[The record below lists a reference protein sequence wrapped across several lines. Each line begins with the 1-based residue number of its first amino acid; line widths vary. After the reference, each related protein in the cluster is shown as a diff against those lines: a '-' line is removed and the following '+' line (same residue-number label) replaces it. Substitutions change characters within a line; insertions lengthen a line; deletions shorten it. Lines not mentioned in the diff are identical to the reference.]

1 MSDSHKKRFEEVRVR
16 VFDHFA
22 FKRGASAFL
31 PGLGIVIGKS
41 EVNDIDLLRHEYG
54 HYLQLKALGWIA
66 FWRYVALT
74 SFFSY
79 RRSWKKGAS
88 CFDHY
93 KTWTEWSANRLSWEH
108 FGRPADW
115 NMLCFPISAPNT
127 HAEYIL
133 PAKFKDSFDKI
144 VSDYGAITV

>member
-1 MSDSHKKRFEEVRVR
+1 
-16 VFDHFA
+16 
-22 FKRGASAFL
+22 
-31 PGLGIVIGKS
+31 
-41 EVNDIDLLRHEYG
+41 
-54 HYLQLKALGWIA
+54 
-66 FWRYVALT
+66 
-74 SFFSY
+74 
-79 RRSWKKGAS
+79 
-88 CFDHY
+88 

-133 PAKFKDSFDKI
+133 PAKLKDSFDKI